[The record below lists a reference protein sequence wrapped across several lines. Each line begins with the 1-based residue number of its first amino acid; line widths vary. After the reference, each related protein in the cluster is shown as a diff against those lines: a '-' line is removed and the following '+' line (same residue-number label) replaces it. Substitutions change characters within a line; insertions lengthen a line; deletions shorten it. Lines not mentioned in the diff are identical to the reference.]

1 MKKENKVA
9 GLDYVTGAYA
19 AGKKKR
25 RKSSLTTWILVGVM
39 VLGLGIMAYPT
50 FSNWW
55 NSFHAS
61 RAIAS
66 YSSTVENMDK
76 EKLDAM
82 IEAAHEY
89 NRKLAEKE
97 NPFAMTD
104 EDREEYNSLL
114 DLSGTGIIGYITIR
128 SINVYIPVYHGT
140 EESVLQIAIGH
151 LDWSSLPVGGE
162 GTHALL
168 SGHRGLPS
176 AKLFSDLDQV
186 REGDIFTVTVLNQ
199 MISYEVDQIRIV
211 EPTDVSDLV
220 IEEGQD
226 YCTLI
231 TCTPYSINSHRMLVR
246 GHRVENDRVVELRIS
261 ADAMQIDPIYVAP
274 AIAIPVLVLL
284 VIWLFIMT
292 SGRSKRR
299 REQRKR
305 AAIGNIVPA
314 KALDKKPSPDR
325 KSSGRKPAR
334 DQKRDAGRKAPAKD
348 TRAKKPAPR
357 GKKAPA
363 RKSAPKKESFWSS
376 LWVQPGQQSA
386 AKKRKSAGHSGK
398 RREEPVN
405 EEWRRTRPARFAE
418 PERDEPERLET
429 ERLLEVDP
437 IRRKK
442 SQSREIKF

>member
-1 MKKENKVA
+1 MNWFKKHGTN
-9 GLDYVTGAYA
+9 
-19 AGKKKR
+19 
-25 RKSSLTTWILVGVM
+25 ILLVLALLIG
-39 VLGLGIMAYPT
+39 LGLLVYPT
-50 FSNWW
+50 FADYW
-55 NSFHAS
+55 NSFTQS
-61 RAIAS
+61 RAIVSYAETVAS
-66 YSSTVENMDK
+66 LDT
-76 EKLDAM
+76 EKY
-82 IEAAHEY
+82 EAIWNNALAY
-89 NRKLAEKE
+89 NKALAETGIFWM
-97 NPFAMTD
+97 PD
-104 EDREEYNSLL
+104 EEQMADYESQLNVT
-114 DLSGTGIIGYITIR
+114 GTGNMGYIDIPK
-128 SINVYIPVYHGT
+128 INVSLPIYHGT
-140 EESVLQIAIGH
+140 SEAVLQTSIGH
-151 LDWSSLPVGGE
+151 LTGTSLPAGGE
-162 GTHALL
+162 SSHCAL

-176 AKLFSDLDQV
+176 AKLFSDLDKLI
-186 REGDIFTVTVLNQ
+186 EGDRFILTVLDQ
-199 MISYEVDQIRIV
+199 TLTYEVDQIRIV

-334 DQKRDAGRKAPAKD
+334 DRKRDADRKAPAKD
-348 TRAKKPAPR
+348 TRSKKPAPR
-357 GKKAPA
+357 VEKAPA

-418 PERDEPERLET
+418 PERDETERLET